1 MLLTSYTK
9 EFDYNFKLALPVIT
23 ALIGHTFVQLVDNI
37 MVGQLGTEHLAAIS
51 LGNSFFW
58 VAMAIGIGF
67 STAITP
73 LIAEADG
80 KKNITNGRKV
90 FIHGFYSCILLGLF
104 LFICLSFAQ
113 PLLYKM
119 GQPIQ
124 VVGMAFNYLFW
135 VGISLIPL
143 LIFQSLKQ
151 FSDGLSYTKPSMYAS
166 LLANIINV
174 ILNYILIFGNWGAPP
189 MGIEG
194 AAIGTMISRFLA
206 LIFMIIYLF
215 LDSKFLPYLS
225 NLSIKDL
232 DKFLFK
238 KILKIGFPSAAIM
251 FFEISF
257 FTCCVW
263 MSGLLGKNSQA
274 ANQIALNLSTITYM
288 VAMGFNVVA
297 MIRVGNQKGKQN
309 FTELRRV
316 AISVF
321 LLIFLFD
328 LLFCFVFILLHDQ
341 LPWIYLNVSDSI
353 NSKDVYTVAK
363 LSSGLL
369 LISAFFQI
377 SDGLQSVLIGAL
389 RGLQDVW
396 LPALIAFISYG
407 LIGLPISYF
416 LGIRIH
422 YGVNGLWIGLLVGLT
437 FSSILLLIRFQYLT
451 KKLIN
456 QKLNNL
462 NDRLHS

>member
-1 MLLTSYTK
+1 MILTSYTK
-9 EFDYNFKLALPVIT
+9 EFDYNIKLALPVIT
-23 ALIGHTFVQLVDNI
+23 ALLGHTFVQLVDNV
-37 MVGQLGTEHLAAIS
+37 MVGQLGTASLAAIS

-58 VAMAIGIGF
+58 VAMSIGIGF

-73 LIAEADG
+73 LVAETDG
-80 KKNITNGRKV
+80 ENNIKKGRKV
-90 FIHGFYSCILLGLF
+90 FLHGLYLCTFLGLI
-104 LFICLSFAQ
+104 LFICLLLIHPF
-113 PLLYKM
+113 LYKM

-124 VVGMAFNYLFW
+124 VVGMAFNYLYW

-151 FSDGLSYTKPSMYAS
+151 FSDGISYTKPSMYAS

-174 ILNYILIFGNWGAPP
+174 VLNYMLIFGNLGAPK

-206 LIFMIIYLF
+206 LIFMVIYLKV
-215 LDSKFLPYLS
+215 DSKYSRYLK
-225 NLSIKDL
+225 NLNFMDL
-232 DKFLFK
+232 EKLLFQ

-251 FFEISF
+251 FFEITF

-263 MSGLLGKNSQA
+263 MSGLLGKNPQA

-288 VAMGFNVVA
+288 VAMGLSVVA
-297 MIRVGNQKGKQN
+297 MIRVGNQKGKKN
-309 FTELRRV
+309 FIELRRV

-321 LLIFLFD
+321 LLIFILDIF
-328 LLFCFVFILLHDQ
+328 FCLIFILLHNQ
-341 LPWIYLNVSDSI
+341 LPWIYLDSKNLI
-353 NSKDVYTVAK
+353 NSSDIYRVVE
-363 LSSGLL
+363 LSSSLL

-389 RGLQDVW
+389 KGLQDVK
-396 LPALIAFISYG
+396 LPALIAFTSYG
-407 LIGLPISYF
+407 LIGLPISYL
-416 LGIRIH
+416 LGIKSN
-422 YGVNGLWIGLLVGLT
+422 YGVIGIWIGLFFGLT
-437 FSSILLLIRFQYLT
+437 ISSIFLLVRFQYLT

-456 QKLNNL
+456 QNL
-462 NDRLHS
+462 YKSNV